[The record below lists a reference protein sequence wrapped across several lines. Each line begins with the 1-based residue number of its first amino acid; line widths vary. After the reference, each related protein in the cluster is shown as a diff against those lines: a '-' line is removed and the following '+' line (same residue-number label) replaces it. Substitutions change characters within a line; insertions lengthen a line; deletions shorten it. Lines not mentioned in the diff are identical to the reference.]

1 MAKQVRSYSELSP
14 NPSYELMYE
23 EYLDDIRSSG
33 IILRHKKSGARVAVM
48 SNDDSNKLFCGISI
62 FIRSSSFL

>member
-48 SNDDSNKLFCGISI
+48 SNDD
-62 FIRSSSFL
+62 